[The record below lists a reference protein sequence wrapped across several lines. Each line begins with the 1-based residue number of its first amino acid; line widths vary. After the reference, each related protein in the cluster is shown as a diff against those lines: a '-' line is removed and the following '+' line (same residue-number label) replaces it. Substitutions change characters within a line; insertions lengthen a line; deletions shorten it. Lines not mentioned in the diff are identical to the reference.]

1 MIIGKVLPEKFQRKT
16 CLFTLDR
23 NPFIFKNSQKPI
35 YTDFGSPIS
44 FLGKFSL
51 PEHSA
56 FQDDAV
62 GVVGGSS
69 PGSGRGASKPARF
82 VISDQFVSPR
92 RGWGVTFGHFFLD
105 LFLIF

>member
-1 MIIGKVLPEKFQRKT
+1 MV
-16 CLFTLDR
+16 
-23 NPFIFKNSQKPI
+23 IFWENILLHQ
-35 YTDFGSPIS
+35 D
-44 FLGKFSL
+44 
-51 PEHSA
+51 SA
-56 FQDDAV
+56 FQDEESV

-105 LFLIF
+105 LFLIY